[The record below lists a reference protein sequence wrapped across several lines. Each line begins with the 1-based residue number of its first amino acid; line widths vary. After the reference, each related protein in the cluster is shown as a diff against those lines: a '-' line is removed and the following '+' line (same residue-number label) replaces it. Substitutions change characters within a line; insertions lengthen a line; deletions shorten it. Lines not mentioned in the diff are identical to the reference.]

1 MLLFWVCYLLTLL
14 LALGLLFSTN
24 NSLKKLDSNPP
35 QQTREYAK
43 SFSFNVWLTF
53 ALTWG
58 YLTLA
63 TILAPI
69 SFTAT
74 LVAVSIWAAGMVVS
88 VLFSRGAFD
97 RCAVSTL
104 KAIGWC
110 VLTCNILALAV
121 FGVLVSTGVLA

>member
-1 MLLFWVCYLLTLL
+1 MLLFWVCYFLILL

-24 NSLKKLDSNPP
+24 NSVKKLDSNQP

-43 SFSFNVWLTF
+43 LFSFYVHFTF

-63 TILAPI
+63 SILAPI
-69 SFTAT
+69 SSTAT
-74 LVAVSIWAAGMVVS
+74 LVAVAIWAAGMVMS
-88 VLFSRGAFD
+88 TLFSRGAFS
-97 RCAVSTL
+97 RCTVRTL

-110 VLTCNILALAV
+110 ALLCNILAHTV
-121 FGVLVSTGVLA
+121 FGVLVATGVFI